1 MEADH
6 GQPNAQRQV
15 RLLASERRTAIARRL
30 ARSLELLE
38 AQLLYDLADIDAEC
52 QEAAA

>member
-1 MEADH
+1 MEEDRGH
-6 GQPNAQRQV
+6 SNAQRQM

-38 AQLLYDLADIDAEC
+38 AQLLYDLADIDAELG
-52 QEAAA
+52 EAAA